1 MKNDLFLVVFP
12 IGYKKRYAIVKRKF
26 LRFLNNPYPEKFIYI
41 GKKLR

>member
-12 IGYKKRYAIVKRKF
+12 IYYKKRYAIVKRKF
-26 LRFLNNPYPEKFIYI
+26 IRFLNNPYPEKFIFI